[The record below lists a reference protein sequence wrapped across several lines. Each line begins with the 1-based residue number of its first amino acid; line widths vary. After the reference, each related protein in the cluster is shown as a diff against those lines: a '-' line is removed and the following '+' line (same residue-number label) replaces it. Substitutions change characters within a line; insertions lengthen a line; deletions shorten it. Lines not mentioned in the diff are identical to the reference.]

1 MENHF
6 AETEKLKSLIKQM
19 TFMYEQKKALIN
31 ILVKENQDL
40 KDALSQKSNEVQ
52 QLEGRYDTI
61 KTAKA
66 ISLSEEDKHS
76 VKEKINRIVREID
89 KSIGLLNA

>member
-1 MENHF
+1 
-6 AETEKLKSLIKQM
+6 M
-19 TFMYEQKKALIN
+19 TIMYEQKKELIN
-31 ILVKENQDL
+31 RLVKENQEL
-40 KDALSQKSNEVQ
+40 KDSLNQRNGLIQ
-52 QLEGRYDTI
+52 QLEGQYDTI

-66 ISLSEEDKHS
+66 ISLSEDDKNS

>member
-19 TFMYEQKKALIN
+19 TFMYEQKKELIN
-31 ILVKENQDL
+31 RLVKENQEL
-40 KDALSQKSNEVQ
+40 KDALTQKTGMVQ
-52 QLEGRYDTI
+52 QLEGQYDTI

-66 ISLSEEDKHS
+66 ISLSEDDKNS

>member
-1 MENHF
+1 M
-6 AETEKLKSLIKQM
+6 
-19 TFMYEQKKALIN
+19 
-31 ILVKENQDL
+31 LVKENQEL
-40 KDALSQKSNEVQ
+40 KDALTQKTGMVQ
-52 QLEGRYDTI
+52 QLEGQYDTI

-66 ISLSEEDKHS
+66 ISLSEDDKNS